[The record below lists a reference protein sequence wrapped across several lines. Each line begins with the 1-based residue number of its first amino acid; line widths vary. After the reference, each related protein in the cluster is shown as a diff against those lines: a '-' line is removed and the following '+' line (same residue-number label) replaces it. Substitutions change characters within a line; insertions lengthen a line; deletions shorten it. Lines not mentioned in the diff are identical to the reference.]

1 MHFQQTQA
9 NEKAHMSDE
18 QTQTSTPGA
27 GPSGRPQAPGLTNDV
42 TPHTSRGEYES
53 PTTGPSAIVSPG
65 GGGTRD
71 KRPREPSED
80 DQDEPSD
87 EDELTPNT
95 SLRVRASFLE
105 SPGTEEKKSKQ
116 QVDLTR
122 E

>member
-1 MHFQQTQA
+1 
-9 NEKAHMSDE
+9 MSDE

-80 DQDEPSD
+80 DQDETLD
-87 EDELTPNT
+87 EDELTQTPLCVYGHPSSNRQARRRK
-95 SLRVRASFLE
+95 SRSSRSISRVNSDA
-105 SPGTEEKKSKQ
+105 
-116 QVDLTR
+116 
-122 E
+122 